1 MREGEW
7 EGMREKKGE
16 KKREKE
22 KERKFIL
29 IVMITL
35 QIVIRSLKL
44 VRLV

>member
-1 MREGEW
+1 MRG
-7 EGMREKKGE
+7 KKGG

-35 QIVIRSLKL
+35 QIVIPSLKL

>member
-22 KERKFIL
+22 KERKYIL

-35 QIVIRSLKL
+35 QIVIPSLKL